1 MLSFSG
7 AQPFPVW
14 TDVVLRS
21 ILIHLSEFFQKIT
34 ILHNSTIFAW

>member
-7 AQPFPVW
+7 AHPFPVW
-14 TDVVLRS
+14 TDVVFRC
-21 ILIHLSEFFQKIT
+21 IFQAPFKKIA